1 GEEASSTFIS
11 HSFPFPLIH
20 FSSLQ
25 SEMVALPSPT
35 GPKPRRKLS
44 TVQLSV
50 KIQNELDNTHI
61 SKSGKTRLSNKFRN
75 DMVMRRG
82 SISFG
87 IAQWIIELEK
97 AHRLETERNSA
108 EVIYEIIRL
117 ANEISDISAFKI
129 IKNVRKRNLNERD
142 LPECAFNPAQPN
154 APEFASL
161 NKLLRVMIAY
171 SLAGKPLSL
180 TRTERREEIKHSM
193 SSIGSRFE
201 GGLEVTLVRRRE
213 LYCRVLSNYGILAD
227 DPRLAETVE
236 RQAQIEEELENLEK
250 ATNPFSKE
258 HFIQCVHP
266 ATELISRAFRNE
278 LEIPQW
284 RDFTAK
290 VKEIFEETKK
300 ITEGEVARYIPQL
313 ARQNPEWFGFSMC
326 TIDGSRCHLGDSKI
340 PFCLQSVS
348 KAFNYATVS
357 TDVGYEGIHKYVGHE
372 PSGRLFNEIC
382 LDSERKP
389 HNPMINA
396 GAIIV
401 TSLIKTKW
409 PMAERFDFIIEKY
422 RKLAGTYPVEFNNA
436 TFLSER
442 DTADRNYALAYYMKE
457 HKCFPH
463 WEIMNLREEL
473 ELYFQLCS
481 LECNCETLSVMA
493 ATLANGGINPLTYVR
508 CMSPEACRDA
518 LSLMFSCGM
527 YDLSGRFAFQ
537 VGLPAKSGVSG
548 AIMVVIPSVLGM
560 CLFSPLLDRTGNST
574 RGVEFCKK
582 FVKHFSFHNYDH
594 LKHPDHTIKKVDPR
608 KPEKL
613 NDRDIIVSLLFS
625 VKKNNLELLHRYYMK
640 GFDLEMADYDGRTA
654 LHIAAAEG
662 HYEIVKFLL
671 GTAGVQHDP
680 KDRWDNTPLDDAL
693 KFKHDRIERVL
704 TKYHRMEMVALG
716 IYDGSDMSDLSDFS
730 DSDDESELKPRTRRQ
745 TMIEVDARSG
755 KSEGRARIVSD
766 PSSRATTIETP
777 SSRSPIRVTPGHGPP
792 VKGHQ
797 SGHGSPAK
805 IEEDEF
811 SSSVSSSEDEL
822 IPINPRDQ
830 AALLDLPPMI
840 RRQSSRGLKRES
852 IS

>member
-1 GEEASSTFIS
+1 
-11 HSFPFPLIH
+11 
-20 FSSLQ
+20 
-25 SEMVALPSPT
+25 MVALPSPT
-35 GPKPRRKLS
+35 ITSDREGSPKPRRKLS

-50 KIQNELDNTHI
+50 KIQHELDNTHV

-75 DMVMRRG
+75 DMIMRRG
-82 SISFG
+82 SIAYG

-117 ANEISDISAFKI
+117 ANDVSDISAFKI
-129 IKNVRKRNLNERD
+129 IKNVRKRHLKITD
-142 LPECAFNPAQPN
+142 LPDCALTPANQQM
-154 APEFASL
+154 PEVASL
-161 NKLLRVMIAY
+161 NKLLRV
-171 SLAGKPLSL
+171 LS
-180 TRTERREEIKHSM
+180 
-193 SSIGSRFE
+193 F
-201 GGLEVTLVRRRE
+201 
-213 LYCRVLSNYGILAD
+213 YGILSD

-236 RQAQIEEELENLEK
+236 RQQQIEEELEDEEK
-250 ATNPFSKE
+250 PTNPFSKE

-266 ATELISRAFRNE
+266 AIELISRAFRNE

-284 RDFTAK
+284 RDFVAK
-290 VKEIFEETKK
+290 VKDIFEETKK
-300 ITEGEVARYIPQL
+300 INEGDVARYIPQL
-313 ARQNPEWFGFSMC
+313 ARQNPKWFGFSMC
-326 TIDGSRCHLGDSKI
+326 TIDGSRCHLGDSKV

-348 KAFNYATVS
+348 KAFNYAAVS
-357 TDVGYEGIHKYVGHE
+357 TDIGYEAIHKYIGHE

-382 LDSERKP
+382 LDSEMKP

-442 DTADRNYALAYYMKE
+442 DTADRNYALAYFMKE
-457 HKCFPH
+457 NKCFPH
-463 WEIMNLREEL
+463 SEIMNLREEL

-493 ATLANGGINPLTYVR
+493 ATLANGGVNPLTYVR

-560 CLFSPLLDRTGNST
+560 SIFSPLLDRTGNST
-574 RGVEFCKK
+574 RGVAFCRN
-582 FVKHFSFHNYDH
+582 FIKHFSFHNYDH
-594 LKHPDHTIKKVDPR
+594 LSNPDEKKIDPR

-613 NDRDIIVSLLFS
+613 NDRDIIVSLLFA
-625 VKKNNLELLHRYYMK
+625 VKKNNIDLLRRYYMK

-662 HYEIVKFLL
+662 HYDIVKFLL
-671 GTAGVQHDP
+671 MTAGVMHDP
-680 KDRWDNTPLDDAL
+680 KDRWDHTPLEEAI
-693 KFKHDRIERVL
+693 KFGHDRIERVL
-704 TKYHRMEMVALG
+704 IKYQRMEMVAMG
-716 IYDGSDMSDLSDFS
+716 ILDGSDMSDVSDFS
-730 DSDDESELKPRTRRQ
+730 DSEDEREPIKPRMRKQ
-745 TMIEVDARSG
+745 TIVEIPPRSPPKPVSSPASPAGSTTPLARSVE
-755 KSEGRARIVSD
+755 SVSST
-766 PSSRATTIETP
+766 SSTATTIEM
-777 SSRSPIRVTPGHGPP
+777 SSTSNSPKV
-792 VKGHQ
+792 VE
-797 SGHGSPAK
+797 
-805 IEEDEF
+805 EEDEEAPIF
-811 SSSVSSSEDEL
+811 SSDDE
-822 IPINPRDQ
+822 
-830 AALLDLPPMI
+830 AAPMNHMMNLPPMI
-840 RRQSSRGLKRES
+840 RRPSSRGLKR
-852 IS
+852 

>member
-1 GEEASSTFIS
+1 
-11 HSFPFPLIH
+11 
-20 FSSLQ
+20 
-25 SEMVALPSPT
+25 MVELPS
-35 GPKPRRKLS
+35 PKPRRKLS

-50 KIQNELDNTHI
+50 KIQHELDNTHV

-75 DMVMRRG
+75 DMIMRRG
-82 SISFG
+82 SIAYG

-97 AHRLETERNSA
+97 SHRLETERNSA

-117 ANEISDISAFKI
+117 ANDISDISAFKI
-129 IKNVRKRNLNERD
+129 IKNVRKRNLKESD
-142 LPECAFNPAQPN
+142 LPEAAFTPAQPN
-154 APEFASL
+154 SPEFASL
-161 NKLLRVMIAY
+161 NKLLRV
-171 SLAGKPLSL
+171 LS
-180 TRTERREEIKHSM
+180 
-193 SSIGSRFE
+193 
-201 GGLEVTLVRRRE
+201 
-213 LYCRVLSNYGILAD
+213 YYGILGD

-236 RQAQIEEELENLEK
+236 RQAQIEEELEDQEK

-290 VKEIFEETKK
+290 VKEIFEDTRKV
-300 ITEGEVARYIPQL
+300 TEGEVASYIPQL
-313 ARQNPEWFGFSMC
+313 ARANPNWFGFSMC
-326 TIDGSRCHLGDSKI
+326 TVDGSRCHLGDSKV

-348 KAFNYATVS
+348 KAFNYAAVS
-357 TDVGYEGIHKYVGHE
+357 TDVGYEAIHKYVGHE

-382 LDSERKP
+382 LDSEQKP

-396 GAIIV
+396 GAILV

-457 HKCFPH
+457 HNCFPH
-463 WEIMNLREEL
+463 NEIMNLREEL

-481 LECNCETLSVMA
+481 LECNCETLAVMA

-548 AIMVVIPSVLGM
+548 AVMVVIPSVLGM
-560 CLFSPLLDRTGNST
+560 CIFSPLLDRTGNST
-574 RGVEFCKK
+574 RGVAFCRN
-582 FVKHFSFHNYDH
+582 FIKHFSFHNYDH
-594 LKHPDHTIKKVDPR
+594 LKHPDKTIKKVDPR

-613 NDRDIIVSLLFS
+613 NDRDIIVSLLFA

-662 HYEIVKFLL
+662 HYQIVKFLL
-671 GTAGVQHDP
+671 GTAGVTHDP
-680 KDRWDNTPLDDAL
+680 KDRWDNTPLEEAI
-693 KFKHDRIERVL
+693 KFGHERIERVL
-704 TKYHRMEMVALG
+704 IKYHRMEMVALG

-730 DSDDESELKPRTRRQ
+730 DSDEENENKPRTRRQ
-745 TMIEVDARSG
+745 TMVEVEKHDNPRSRPA
-755 KSEGRARIVSD
+755 SERTEST
-766 PSSRATTIETP
+766 PSATTTSSERTSTETP
-777 SSRSPIRVTPGHGPP
+777 SP
-792 VKGHQ
+792 K
-797 SGHGSPAK
+797 K
-805 IEEDEF
+805 IEEDDE
-811 SSSVSSSEDEL
+811 SSVDSEE
-822 IPINPRDQ
+822 DQ
-830 AALLDLPPMI
+830 PPMNHREHHAVHDLPPMI
-840 RRQSSRGLKRES
+840 RRPCSRGLKR
-852 IS
+852 